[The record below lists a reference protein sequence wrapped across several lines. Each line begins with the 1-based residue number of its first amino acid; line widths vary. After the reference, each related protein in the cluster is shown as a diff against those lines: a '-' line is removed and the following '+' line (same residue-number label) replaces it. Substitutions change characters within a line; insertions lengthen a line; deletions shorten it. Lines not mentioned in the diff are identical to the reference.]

1 VALLAYKTAAFDI
14 ALPSQTPSRR
24 PELLQVEQQL
34 AALLKNLISCLFQV
48 EIHVKLPA
56 TSAGEDMTN

>member
-1 VALLAYKTAAFDI
+1 VAPLSRKTAAFDI
-14 ALPSQTPSRR
+14 AVQTQTPSRR

-48 EIHVKLPA
+48 EIHVKLAA
-56 TSAGEDMTN
+56 TSAGDDK